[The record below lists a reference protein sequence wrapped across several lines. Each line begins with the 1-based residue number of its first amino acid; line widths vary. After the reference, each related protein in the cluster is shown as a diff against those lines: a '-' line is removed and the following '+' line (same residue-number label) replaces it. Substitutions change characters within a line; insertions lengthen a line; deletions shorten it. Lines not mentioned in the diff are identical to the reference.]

1 MILKNV
7 LLAALGATGFAILF
21 GMSKKRLWIIFFT
34 SGAAWYGYLMLCR
47 CFHNTIAAL
56 FVITV
61 LVVLLSKIII
71 KFTKG
76 PVLLFFTPILIPFI
90 PGATL
95 YYAMSDLVRKSPET
109 NENLQLLVYQVSA
122 LALAILVAELLNVF
136 LNSFRN
142 NKCKK
147 YINSQ

>member
-1 MILKNV
+1 MNKQYYLSFLHLHKTVCNQNQN
-7 LLAALGATGFAILF
+7 
-21 GMSKKRLWIIFFT
+21 K
-34 SGAAWYGYLMLCR
+34 YPGYRGPCHLCR

-122 LALAILVAELLNVF
+122 LALGILVAELLIVF